1 MVTSLADLRSLGFVL
16 SLSTGNY
23 TGTAE
28 SINRGRQVY
37 NNGRELHF
45 MYRTDSR

>member
-16 SLSTGNY
+16 SLSGNY